1 VSSLPDRLRAPAP
14 TPPEATDF
22 GLRELMAVREIVHA
36 FLTADRPED
45 VYQLALDRVS
55 PLVGATFACVFVI
68 DPGSDLMRLAA
79 VHNWPQRYAKFL
91 GQMRVRLG
99 FGPSGEAAAER
110 RMIEVLD
117 LTADPSLED
126 WQEVA
131 TELGFRSFVALPLHT
146 TQAVLGTVTFY
157 FASPNAVSTET
168 RHLMRMVADQMAA
181 TAEKARLIE
190 DLRRANVALTE
201 SNAALE
207 RQYAEAVEA
216 RHVKDEFL
224 ANISHEL
231 RTPLTAVVGYIS
243 LMQEG
248 LAGPI
253 TDEQQRT
260 LDQVKDASDQLLA
273 LIGDL
278 LELTALKRG
287 TIEAMAAE
295 IDPRDPLRDAIAA
308 TKGRREQ
315 VTLEITQPEIVPM
328 MRSDR
333 RTVAKVL
340 KILLDNAFKFTRAG
354 RVHCSVEIDRERVT
368 YAVEDTGVGIP
379 REAHRFVFDEF
390 RQVDGTTT
398 REFGGSGLGLALAR
412 RLARLVGGDITLES
426 APGAGSTF
434 KLHVPL
440 RHNDTERSG

>member
-1 VSSLPDRLRAPAP
+1 MSSIPDRLRSA

-22 GLRELMAVREIVHA
+22 GVRELMAVREIVHA
-36 FLTADRPED
+36 FLTAERPED
-45 VYQLALDRVS
+45 VYQFALDRVS
-55 PLVGATFACVFVI
+55 PLVGATFACVYVI

-79 VHNWPQRYAKFL
+79 VHNWPQRYAQFL

-99 FGPSGEAAAER
+99 FGPSGAAASER

-117 LTADPSLED
+117 LATDPSLAD

-131 TELGFRSFVALPLHT
+131 TELGFRSFVALPLET
-146 TQAVLGTVTFY
+146 SRAVLGTVTFY
-157 FASPNAVSTET
+157 FASPNAVAGET
-168 RHLMRMVADQMAA
+168 RQLMRTVADQMAA

-190 DLRRANVALTE
+190 DLRRTNVALTE

-207 RQYAEAVEA
+207 RQYADVVEA
-216 RHVKDEFL
+216 RRVKDEFL

-253 TDEQQRT
+253 TTEQQRT
-260 LDQVKDASDQLLA
+260 LEQVKDASDQLLA

-287 TIEAMAAE
+287 TIEARAAE
-295 IDPRDPLRDAIAA
+295 VDPRDPLRDAIAG

-315 VTLEITQPEIVPM
+315 VTLDVSQPEIVPM

-333 RTVAKVL
+333 RTIAKVL

-354 RVHCSVEIDRERVT
+354 RVHCSVQIDRDRVT
-368 YAVEDTGVGIP
+368 YAIEDTGVGIP
-379 REAHRFVFDEF
+379 SDAHRLVFEEF
-390 RQVDGTTT
+390 RQLDGTMT

-412 RLARLVGGDITLES
+412 RLARLVGGDITLVS

-434 KLHVPL
+434 KLELPL
-440 RHNDTERSG
+440 RHNDMERSE